1 MNASPDRGT
10 VSGLYRKISAD
21 LTQYMTHSEHFSD
34 RKTGLLRKVSVLCT
48 PCLMCCML
56 YRMSHWLHE
65 RGWGGCAQVVALAN
79 FVVHKAAIN
88 PRSSI
93 GGGLYIPH
101 PVGVVFDGRAGERLT
116 LFARATVSGDGM
128 GRGSLDRG
136 AHDRPTLG
144 EDVVVGA
151 HAVIAGGVAV
161 GDGTIIGANAVLMTG
176 VPSRSTVYTRSRQVV
191 RERWAG
197 DAD

>member
-10 VSGLYRKISAD
+10 VSGIYRKISAD

-34 RKTGLLRKVSVLCT
+34 RKTGLLRRVSVLCT

-65 RGWGGCAQVVALAN
+65 RGWGRFAQVVALAN
-79 FVVHKAAIN
+79 FVVHKVAIN

-101 PVGVVFDGRAGERLT
+101 PVGVVFDGRAGE
-116 LFARATVSGDGM
+116 
-128 GRGSLDRG
+128 
-136 AHDRPTLG
+136 
-144 EDVVVGA
+144 
-151 HAVIAGGVAV
+151 
-161 GDGTIIGANAVLMTG
+161 
-176 VPSRSTVYTRSRQVV
+176 
-191 RERWAG
+191 
-197 DAD
+197 